1 MTLHRRL
8 SQNPQGKASR
18 TTPTLRAARV
28 ARALL
33 YDATGKSLNMFF
45 SRVAACWLVVL
56 VLAPFTAPFPTC
68 DFATLFGGS
77 QTEQSPVHLPVSVIA
92 NDSVVASVPA
102 ISGVGR
108 IRLTVLAGAF
118 PSAHDCF
125 RATTL
130 THAAGPAGRLRDHAG
145 LAAILRV

>member
-1 MTLHRRL
+1 M
-8 SQNPQGKASR
+8 
-18 TTPTLRAARV
+18 
-28 ARALL
+28 
-33 YDATGKSLNMFF
+33 F

-68 DFATLFGGS
+68 DFGTLFGGS
-77 QTEQSPVHLPVSVIA
+77 QTEPSPVHLPVSVIA

-108 IRLTVLAGAF
+108 VRLSVLAGVFSCPRYRF
-118 PSAHDCF
+118 PA
-125 RATTL
+125 ATL
-130 THAAGPAGRLRDHAG
+130 TNAAAPADRLPDHAG

>member
-1 MTLHRRL
+1 
-8 SQNPQGKASR
+8 
-18 TTPTLRAARV
+18 
-28 ARALL
+28 LL
-33 YDATGKSLNMFF
+33 YGAASDSPDMFF
-45 SRVAACWLVVL
+45 TRVAACWLVVL

-68 DFATLFGGS
+68 DFGTLFGGS
-77 QTEQSPVHLPVSVIA
+77 QTDQSPVHLPVSVIA
-92 NDSVVASVPA
+92 SDSVVASVPA

-108 IRLTVLAGAF
+108 IRLSVLAGAF

>member
-1 MTLHRRL
+1 MI
-8 SQNPQGKASR
+8 SQAKAGRSR
-18 TTPTLRAARV
+18 ARTADSRV

-33 YDATGKSLNMFF
+33 RDVTTPEMF

-68 DFATLFGGS
+68 DFGTLFGDS
-77 QTEQSPVHLPVSVIA
+77 QTEHSPARMPASVIA
-92 NDSVVASVPA
+92 NDSIVASVPA

-108 IRLTVLAGAF
+108 VRLSVLAGVFSCPQHRVPA
-118 PSAHDCF
+118 A
-125 RATTL
+125 TL
-130 THAAGPAGRLRDHAG
+130 TNAAAPADRLPDHAG

>member
-1 MTLHRRL
+1 
-8 SQNPQGKASR
+8 
-18 TTPTLRAARV
+18 V

-33 YDATGKSLNMFF
+33 YEATSESPDMFF

-68 DFATLFGGS
+68 DFGTLFGGS
-77 QTEQSPVHLPVSVIA
+77 QTEQSPAHLPVSVIA

-102 ISGVGR
+102 ISGLGR
-108 IRLTVLAGAF
+108 VRWSVLAGAF
-118 PSAHDCF
+118 PSAHECF
-125 RATTL
+125 RATAL
-130 THAAGPAGRLRDHAG
+130 THAAAPAGRLRDHAG